1 MFNFKKTDDKD
12 SEETEELIEQNE
24 MQFEENEDY
33 QPEKPVMSMK
43 KEAQID
49 DEEETEKTEE
59 QVEEKGEYQLK
70 KPLMVN
76 GSEITKIPYD
86 FGGVTAK
93 DIMNVSRALKAK
105 GVVVMMAQ
113 FDDEN
118 LLNLFAKAVSKCDS
132 SIILNDL
139 MRLSARDT
147 FKITAMVRSF
157 FYKADAED
165 TQQQR

>member
-1 MFNFKKTDDKD
+1 MFGLKKVED
-12 SEETEELIEQNE
+12 SEKTVEQNE
-24 MQFEENEDY
+24 MQLEENEGY
-33 QPEKPVMSMK
+33 QPEKPVIPIT
-43 KEAQID
+43 KEAQIED
-49 DEEETEKTEE
+49 DEEAEKAEE

-76 GSEITKIPYD
+76 GSEIAKIPYD